1 MSKIINPQNND
12 ELIEFAESVKKGA
25 IFAYPTEAVFGLGC
39 DINNKHAIQKILD
52 IKRRDIS
59 KGLIVISDNLEK
71 VRNLIDDDYFKIFVE
86 ENSGSN
92 PTTWLCP
99 VSNLV
104 LPEVTG
110 DSKKIAIRITKHDTS
125 RTICKVLDMP
135 IISTSANIAGKEPAT
150 KQDELKFFFGDIDYI
165 IEGEVGNNKK
175 PSRIID
181 LISKEVI
188 REGG

>member
-1 MSKIINPQNND
+1 MSKIINLQNNN
-12 ELIEFAESVKKGA
+12 EISEFIESVKKGA

-39 DINNKHAIQKILD
+39 DINNKYAIQKILN
-52 IKRRDIS
+52 IKKRDIS

-71 VRNLIDDDYFKIFVE
+71 VRNLIDDNYFKIFVE
-86 ENSGSN
+86 ENSTST

-99 VSNLV
+99 ASNLV
-104 LPEVTG
+104 LPEITG
-110 DSKKIAIRITKHDTS
+110 DSKKIAIRITKHDIS
-125 RTICKVLDMP
+125 KAICKLLDMP
-135 IISTSANIAGKEPAT
+135 IISTSANIAGEKPVT
-150 KQDELKFFFGDIDYI
+150 KQDGLKSFFDDIDYTVD
-165 IEGEVGNNKK
+165 GEVGNNKK